1 MLRREPSAVGHGPSG
16 SPTIDELTGRGC
28 VGVISL
34 KYRPTPDIARYVDL
48 QTYPAHTLTL
58 WEIQDASSSNF
69 GSGCLNGI
77 QRNNLSVSRT
87 TPPANS
93 STSPTTS
100 PSSPNPNGDE
110 SNSAPDTQDAPAASA
125 DKSAQ
130 DPKMKACMKA
140 EKAKNSGLDDNQLK
154 QKCMLQIASHQG
166 H

>member
-1 MLRREPSAVGHGPSG
+1 MLRHRTSGLVALMAFSA
-16 SPTIDELTGRGC
+16 T
-28 VGVISL
+28 
-34 KYRPTPDIARYVDL
+34 
-48 QTYPAHTLTL
+48 TLAL
-58 WEIQDASSSNF
+58 AQ
-69 GSGCLNGI
+69 
-77 QRNNLSVSRT
+77 T
-87 TPPANS
+87 TPQTNS

-100 PSSPNPNGDE
+100 PSSRNPNGDE
-110 SNSAPDTQDAPAASA
+110 STTTDTNGAPAASV

>member
-1 MLRREPSAVGHGPSG
+1 MAFSA
-16 SPTIDELTGRGC
+16 T
-28 VGVISL
+28 
-34 KYRPTPDIARYVDL
+34 
-48 QTYPAHTLTL
+48 TLAL
-58 WEIQDASSSNF
+58 AQ
-69 GSGCLNGI
+69 
-77 QRNNLSVSRT
+77 T

-110 SNSAPDTQDAPAASA
+110 SNSAPDTQGAPA

>member
-1 MLRREPSAVGHGPSG
+1 MLRHRTSALVALMAFSA
-16 SPTIDELTGRGC
+16 T
-28 VGVISL
+28 
-34 KYRPTPDIARYVDL
+34 
-48 QTYPAHTLTL
+48 TLAL
-58 WEIQDASSSNF
+58 AQS
-69 GSGCLNGI
+69 
-77 QRNNLSVSRT
+77 

-100 PSSPNPNGDE
+100 PSSPKPNGDE
-110 SNSAPDTQDAPAASA
+110 NNSAPDTQDAPAASA